1 MLRNKFL
8 ITKFSQKRGKG
19 VGTRDGTRKGTGIRK
34 LGRASKGTRGETRE
48 ETSEGNKDLLVC
60 LITRNI
66 ITRPGV

>member
-1 MLRNKFL
+1 M
-8 ITKFSQKRGKG
+8 
-19 VGTRDGTRKGTGIRK
+19 K